1 MTSPDGNE
9 EVARRV
15 RRVVGFKVMRDLH
28 KVAEG
33 MRRDDQQRPRLLLQL
48 LVLTA
53 VLAILVAVLV
63 RF

>member
-1 MTSPDGNE
+1 MTAPDGNE

-28 KVAEG
+28 KIAEG
-33 MRRDDQQRPRLLLQL
+33 MRRDDRQRPRLLLQL
-48 LVLTA
+48 LMLSA
-53 VLAILVAVLV
+53 VLAILVVVFL

>member
-53 VLAILVAVLV
+53 MLAILVAVLV